1 MKGHNVQIYF
11 LNSSLDLIFAL
22 SESKSLLMKAR
33 SEPTFLV
40 IQMRLE
46 NWTYYSL
53 IKGEGAAWWT
63 LYFSIWAFHII
74 RDVRCV
80 ESLWAVSYV
89 HLNELSS
96 IFEDKVSGVWADPGR
111 CFRAKEI
118 EVIWLRFLIL
128 LSLNKVSVQVQAAH
142 SWDGNHPPFCFVED
156 SEADAQGLA
165 GLVFRHNLAVL
176 VGVEPTS
183 YHEAV
188 VIYICYAELLY
199 AAWLAAVSGVCN
211 KLV

>member
-1 MKGHNVQIYF
+1 MIVLNLSCVDNLILPAKKEVIMKGHNVQIYF

-53 IKGEGAAWWT
+53 IKGERVAWWT

-89 HLNELSS
+89 HLNHVVASLEH
-96 IFEDKVSGVWADPGR
+96 KVSGVWADPGR
-111 CFRAKEI
+111 WHRVP
-118 EVIWLRFLIL
+118 EVLVICLWCPIL
-128 LSLNKVSVQVQAAH
+128 LSLNKVRVQV
-142 SWDGNHPPFCFVED
+142 
-156 SEADAQGLA
+156 
-165 GLVFRHNLAVL
+165 
-176 VGVEPTS
+176 
-183 YHEAV
+183 
-188 VIYICYAELLY
+188 
-199 AAWLAAVSGVCN
+199 
-211 KLV
+211 